1 VKTRVVSLALVLA
14 TSAWAQYPGDRQAH
28 GAARSQ
34 APAPVKGVDVL
45 ERLGDHVPETARF
58 VDSEGRPF
66 QVSDLLH
73 QGKPVILTLVYYRC
87 PGLCSLVL
95 SGLTRGL
102 RAMDLK
108 LGEDYRVLSV
118 SIDPA
123 ETPRMAAESKRGHMQ
138 AMGVEPVTPGWT
150 FATGNED
157 GIQAL
162 AQSVGFQYT
171 YDEPSKQYA
180 HAAAIFVLSPD
191 GKISRYL
198 YGIDFPARDLR
209 MALVEAGKGKVGTA
223 LDRVLLTCFKYD
235 ATTRRFEPYV
245 LGFVRIGAGLVFVAL
260 ASLLMVLWRQE
271 LKMKK
276 QRGAQA

>member
-1 VKTRVVSLALVLA
+1 MKRLATLVLVLA
-14 TSAWAQYPGDRQAH
+14 TAAWAQYPGDRQAH

-34 APAPVKGVDVL
+34 APAAVKGVDVL
-45 ERLGDHVPETARF
+45 ERLGDRVPEAGRF
-58 VDSEGRPF
+58 VDAEGRPF
-66 QVSDLLH
+66 RMADVLH

-87 PGLCSLVL
+87 PALCSLVL
-95 SGLTRGL
+95 SGLTRSLRGL
-102 RAMDLK
+102 DLK
-108 LGEDYRVLSV
+108 LGEDYRVVTL
-118 SIDPA
+118 SIDPT

-138 AMGVEPVTPGWT
+138 ALGADPLTPAWT
-150 FATGNED
+150 FGTGNDEE
-157 GIQAL
+157 IHPLAQAL
-162 AQSVGFQYT
+162 GFQYT

-198 YGIDFPARDLR
+198 YGIDFPTRDMR
-209 MALVEAGKGKVGTA
+209 MALVEAGQGKVGTA

-235 ATTRRFEPYV
+235 PATRRFEPYV
-245 LGFVRIGAGLVFVAL
+245 LGFIRIGASLVFVAL
-260 ASLLMVLWRQE
+260 ATLLAVLWRQE

>member
-1 VKTRVVSLALVLA
+1 MKRLATLALVLA
-14 TSAWAQYPGDRQAH
+14 TTAWAQYPGDRQAH

-34 APAPVKGVDVL
+34 APAVKGVDVL
-45 ERLGDHVPETARF
+45 ERLGDRVPEVGRF

-66 QVSDLLH
+66 QLADVLH

-87 PGLCSLVL
+87 PALCSLVL
-95 SGLTRGL
+95 SGLTRSLRGL
-102 RAMDLK
+102 DLK
-108 LGEDYRVLSV
+108 LGEDYRVVTL
-118 SIDPA
+118 SIDPT

-138 AMGVEPVTPGWT
+138 ALGIDPLTPDWT
-150 FATGNED
+150 FGTGNDEQ
-157 GIQAL
+157 IQPLAQAL
-162 AQSVGFQYT
+162 GFQYT

-198 YGIDFPARDLR
+198 YGIDFPSRDMRL
-209 MALVEAGKGKVGTA
+209 ALVEAGQGKVGTA

-235 ATTRRFEPYV
+235 PATRRFEPYV
-245 LGFVRIGAGLVFVAL
+245 LGFIRIGASFVFLAL
-260 ASLLMVLWRQE
+260 ATLLAVLWRQE

>member
-1 VKTRVVSLALVLA
+1 VKRLATLALVLA
-14 TSAWAQYPGDRQAH
+14 TTAWAQYPGDRQAH
-28 GAARSQ
+28 GAARNQ
-34 APAPVKGVDVL
+34 AASAVKGVDVL
-45 ERLGDHVPETARF
+45 ERLGDRVPESGRF

-66 QVSDLLH
+66 ELADVLQR
-73 QGKPVILTLVYYRC
+73 GKPVILTLVYYRC
-87 PGLCSLVL
+87 PALCSLVL
-95 SGLTRGL
+95 SGLTRSLRGL
-102 RAMDLK
+102 DMK
-108 LGEDYRVLSV
+108 LGEDYRVVTL
-118 SIDPA
+118 SIDPT
-123 ETPRMAAESKRGHMQ
+123 ETSRMAAESKRGHMQ
-138 AMGVEPVTPGWT
+138 AMGVDPLTPAWT
-150 FATGNED
+150 FGTGNEAQ
-157 GIQAL
+157 IRPLAEAL
-162 AQSVGFQYT
+162 GFQYT

-235 ATTRRFEPYV
+235 PTTRRFEPYV
-245 LGFVRIGAGLVFVAL
+245 LGFIRIGASLAFFAL
-260 ASLLMVLWRQE
+260 ATLLTVLWRQE

>member
-1 VKTRVVSLALVLA
+1 VKRLATLALVLA
-14 TSAWAQYPGDRQAH
+14 TTAWAQYPGDRQAH

-34 APAPVKGVDVL
+34 APAAVKGVDVL
-45 ERLGDHVPETARF
+45 ERLGDRVPETGRF

-66 QVSDLLH
+66 ELADVLH

-87 PGLCSLVL
+87 PALCSLVL
-95 SGLTRGL
+95 SGLTRSLRGL
-102 RAMDLK
+102 DLK
-108 LGEDYRVLSV
+108 LGEDYRVVTL
-118 SIDPA
+118 SIDPT
-123 ETPRMAAESKRGHMQ
+123 ETSRMAAESKRGHLQ
-138 AMGVEPVTPGWT
+138 ALGVDPLTPAWT
-150 FATGNED
+150 FGTGNED
-157 GIQAL
+157 QIHPLAEAL
-162 AQSVGFQYT
+162 GFQYT

-198 YGIDFPARDLR
+198 YGIDFPARDMR

-235 ATTRRFEPYV
+235 PTTRRFEPYV
-245 LGFVRIGAGLVFVAL
+245 LGFIRIGASLAFFAL
-260 ASLLMVLWRQE
+260 ATLLTVLWRQE

>member
-1 VKTRVVSLALVLA
+1 VRRLATLALVLA

-34 APAPVKGVDVL
+34 APTAVKGVDVL
-45 ERLGDHVPETARF
+45 ERLGDNVPLEAHF

-66 QVSDLLH
+66 QLGDVL
-73 QGKPVILTLVYYRC
+73 QKGKPVILTLVYYRC
-87 PGLCSLVL
+87 PALCSLVL
-95 SGLTRGL
+95 SGLTRSL
-102 RAMDLK
+102 RGVDLK
-108 LGEDYRVLSV
+108 LGEDYRVVTV
-118 SIDPA
+118 SIDPS

-138 AMGVEPVTPGWT
+138 ALGVDPLSPGWT
-150 FATGNED
+150 FATGTQEQ
-157 GIQAL
+157 ISAL
-162 AQSVGFQYT
+162 AASVGFQYT

-198 YGIDFPARDLR
+198 YGIEFPTRDMR
-209 MALVEAGKGKVGTA
+209 MALVEASKGKVGTA
-223 LDRVLLTCFKYD
+223 IDRVLLTCFKYD
-235 ATTRRFEPYV
+235 SATRRFEPYV
-245 LGFVRIGAGLVFVAL
+245 LGFVRIGASLVFVAL
-260 ASLLMVLWRQE
+260 ATLLTVLWRQE

>member
-1 VKTRVVSLALVLA
+1 VRRLATLALVLA
-14 TSAWAQYPGDRQAH
+14 TAARAQYPGDRQAH

-34 APAPVKGVDVL
+34 APAAVKGVDVL
-45 ERLGDHVPETARF
+45 ERLGDRVPETGRF

-66 QVSDLLH
+66 RLDDVLH

-87 PGLCSLVL
+87 PALCSLVL
-95 SGLTRGL
+95 SGLTRSLRGL
-102 RAMDLK
+102 DLK
-108 LGEDYRVLSV
+108 LGEDYRVVTL
-118 SIDPA
+118 SIDPT

-138 AMGVEPVTPGWT
+138 ALGVDPLTPAWT
-150 FATGNED
+150 FGTGNDEE
-157 GIQAL
+157 IHPLAQAL
-162 AQSVGFQYT
+162 GFQYT

-198 YGIDFPARDLR
+198 YGIDFPSRDMR
-209 MALVEAGKGKVGTA
+209 MALVEAGQGKVGTA

-235 ATTRRFEPYV
+235 PTTRRFEPYV
-245 LGFVRIGAGLVFVAL
+245 LGFIRIGASLAFLAL
-260 ASLLMVLWRQE
+260 ATLLTVLWRQE

>member
-1 VKTRVVSLALVLA
+1 VTKRLATLALVLA
-14 TSAWAQYPGDRQAH
+14 TTAWAQYPGDRQAH

-34 APAPVKGVDVL
+34 APAAVKGVDVL
-45 ERLGDHVPETARF
+45 ERLGDHLPESAHF

-66 QVSDLLH
+66 QLADVLH

-87 PGLCSLVL
+87 PALCSLVL
-95 SGLTRGL
+95 SGLTRSL
-102 RAMDLK
+102 RDVGLK
-108 LGEDYRVLSV
+108 LGTDYRVLTV
-118 SIDPA
+118 SIDPT

-138 AMGVEPVTPGWT
+138 ALGVDPLTPDWT
-150 FATGNED
+150 FATGTEEE
-157 GIQAL
+157 IHTL
-162 AQSVGFQYT
+162 AGAVGFLYT

-198 YGIDFPARDLR
+198 YGIDFPTRDMRL
-209 MALVEAGKGKVGTA
+209 ALVEASKGKVGTA

-245 LGFVRIGAGLVFVAL
+245 LGFVRIGASLVFVAL
-260 ASLLMVLWRQE
+260 ATLLTLLWRQE

>member
-1 VKTRVVSLALVLA
+1 VKRLATLALVLA
-14 TSAWAQYPGDRQAH
+14 TAAWAQYPGDRQAH

-34 APAPVKGVDVL
+34 APAAVKGVDVL
-45 ERLGDHVPETARF
+45 ERLGDRVPEAGRF

-66 QVSDLLH
+66 RLADVLH

-87 PGLCSLVL
+87 PALCSLVL
-95 SGLTRGL
+95 SGLTRSLRGL
-102 RAMDLK
+102 DLK
-108 LGEDYRVLSV
+108 LGEDYRVVSL
-118 SIDPA
+118 SIDPT
-123 ETPRMAAESKRGHMQ
+123 ETSRMAAESKRGHMQ
-138 AMGVEPVTPGWT
+138 AMGIDPLTPAWT
-150 FATGNED
+150 FGTGSEEE
-157 GIQAL
+157 IHPL
-162 AQSVGFQYT
+162 AQAVGFQYT
-171 YDEPSKQYA
+171 YDESSKQYA

-198 YGIDFPARDLR
+198 YGIDFPTRDMR
-209 MALVEAGKGKVGTA
+209 MALVEAGQGKVGTA

-245 LGFVRIGAGLVFVAL
+245 LGFIRIGASLVFVAL
-260 ASLLMVLWRQE
+260 ATLLTVLWRQE

>member
-1 VKTRVVSLALVLA
+1 VKRLATLALVLA
-14 TSAWAQYPGDRQAH
+14 TAAWAQYPGDRQAH

-34 APAPVKGVDVL
+34 APAAVKGVDVL
-45 ERLGDHVPETARF
+45 ERLGDRVPEAGRF

-66 QVSDLLH
+66 RLADVLH

-87 PGLCSLVL
+87 PALCSLVL
-95 SGLTRGL
+95 SGLTRALRGL
-102 RAMDLK
+102 DLK
-108 LGEDYRVLSV
+108 LGEDYRVVSL
-118 SIDPA
+118 SIDPT
-123 ETPRMAAESKRGHMQ
+123 ETSRMAAESKRGHMQ
-138 AMGVEPVTPGWT
+138 AMGIDPLTPAWT
-150 FATGNED
+150 FGTGSEEE
-157 GIQAL
+157 IHPL
-162 AQSVGFQYT
+162 AQAVGFQYT
-171 YDEPSKQYA
+171 YDESSKQYA

-198 YGIDFPARDLR
+198 YGIDFPTRDMR
-209 MALVEAGKGKVGTA
+209 MALVEAGQGKVGTA

-245 LGFVRIGAGLVFVAL
+245 LGFIRIGASLVFVAL
-260 ASLLMVLWRQE
+260 ATLLTVLWRQE

>member
-1 VKTRVVSLALVLA
+1 VKRLATLALVLA
-14 TSAWAQYPGDRQAH
+14 TTAWAQYPGDRQAH

-34 APAPVKGVDVL
+34 TPAVKGVDVL
-45 ERLGDHVPETARF
+45 ERLGDRVPEAGRF

-66 QVSDLLH
+66 QLADVLH

-87 PGLCSLVL
+87 PALCSLVL
-95 SGLTRGL
+95 SGLTRSLRGL
-102 RAMDLK
+102 DLK
-108 LGEDYRVLSV
+108 LGEDYRVVTL
-118 SIDPA
+118 SIDPT

-138 AMGVEPVTPGWT
+138 ALGIDPLTPDWT
-150 FATGNED
+150 FGTGNDEQ
-157 GIQAL
+157 IRPLAQAL
-162 AQSVGFQYT
+162 GFQYT

-198 YGIDFPARDLR
+198 YGIDFPSRDLR
-209 MALVEAGKGKVGTA
+209 LALVEAGQGKVGTA

-235 ATTRRFEPYV
+235 PATRRFEPYV
-245 LGFVRIGAGLVFVAL
+245 LGFIRIGASFVFLAL
-260 ASLLMVLWRQE
+260 ATLLAVLWRQE

>member
-1 VKTRVVSLALVLA
+1 MKRLATLVLVLA
-14 TSAWAQYPGDRQAH
+14 TAAWAQYPGDRQAH

-34 APAPVKGVDVL
+34 APAAVKGVDVL
-45 ERLGDHVPETARF
+45 ERLGDRVPEAGRF
-58 VDSEGRPF
+58 VDAEGRPF
-66 QVSDLLH
+66 RLADVLH

-87 PGLCSLVL
+87 PALCSLVL
-95 SGLTRGL
+95 SGLTRSLRGL
-102 RAMDLK
+102 DLK
-108 LGEDYRVLSV
+108 LGEDYRVVTL
-118 SIDPA
+118 SIDPT

-138 AMGVEPVTPGWT
+138 ALGADPLTPAWT
-150 FATGNED
+150 FGTGNDEE
-157 GIQAL
+157 IHPLAQAL
-162 AQSVGFQYT
+162 GFQYT

-198 YGIDFPARDLR
+198 YGIDFPTRDMR
-209 MALVEAGKGKVGTA
+209 MALVEAGQGKVGTA

-235 ATTRRFEPYV
+235 PATRRFEPYV
-245 LGFVRIGAGLVFVAL
+245 LGFIRIGASLVFVAL
-260 ASLLMVLWRQE
+260 ATLLAVLWRQE

>member
-1 VKTRVVSLALVLA
+1 VKRLATLALVLA
-14 TSAWAQYPGDRQAH
+14 TTAWAQYPGDRQAH

-34 APAPVKGVDVL
+34 APATVKGVDVL
-45 ERLGDHVPETARF
+45 ERLGDRVPENGRF

-66 QVSDLLH
+66 ELADVLH

-87 PGLCSLVL
+87 PALCSLVL
-95 SGLTRGL
+95 SGLTRSLRGL
-102 RAMDLK
+102 DLK
-108 LGEDYRVLSV
+108 LGEDYRVVTL
-118 SIDPA
+118 SIDPT
-123 ETPRMAAESKRGHMQ
+123 ETSRMAAESKRGHLQ
-138 AMGVEPVTPGWT
+138 ALGVDPLTPAWT
-150 FATGNED
+150 FGTGNEEQ
-157 GIQAL
+157 IHPLAQAL
-162 AQSVGFQYT
+162 GFQYT

-198 YGIDFPARDLR
+198 YGIDFPARDMR

-235 ATTRRFEPYV
+235 PTTRRFEPYV
-245 LGFVRIGAGLVFVAL
+245 LGFIRIGASLAFFAL
-260 ASLLMVLWRQE
+260 ATLLTVLWRQE

>member
-1 VKTRVVSLALVLA
+1 MKRLATLALVLA
-14 TSAWAQYPGDRQAH
+14 TAAWAQYPGDRQAH

-34 APAPVKGVDVL
+34 APAAVKGVDVL
-45 ERLGDHVPETARF
+45 ERLGDKVPEAGRF

-66 QVSDLLH
+66 RLADVLH

-87 PGLCSLVL
+87 PALCSLVL
-95 SGLTRGL
+95 SGLTRSLRGL
-102 RAMDLK
+102 DLK
-108 LGEDYRVLSV
+108 LGEDYRVVSL
-118 SIDPA
+118 SIDPT

-138 AMGVEPVTPGWT
+138 AMGIDPLTPAWT
-150 FATGNED
+150 FGTGSEEE
-157 GIQAL
+157 IHPL
-162 AQSVGFQYT
+162 AQAVGFQYT

-198 YGIDFPARDLR
+198 YGIDFPSRDMRL
-209 MALVEAGKGKVGTA
+209 ALVEAGQGKVGTA

-235 ATTRRFEPYV
+235 PTTRRFEPYV
-245 LGFVRIGAGLVFVAL
+245 LGFIRIGALLVFVAL
-260 ASLLMVLWRQE
+260 ATLLTVLWRQE

>member
-1 VKTRVVSLALVLA
+1 VNRLATLALVLA
-14 TSAWAQYPGDRQAH
+14 TAAWAQYPGDRQAH

-34 APAPVKGVDVL
+34 APAAVAGVDVL
-45 ERLGDHVPETARF
+45 ERLGDYAPEGAHF

-66 QVSDLLH
+66 RLADVLH

-87 PGLCSLVL
+87 PALCSLVL
-95 SGLTRGL
+95 SGLTRSL
-102 RAMDLK
+102 RNVDLK
-108 LGEDYRVLSV
+108 LGDDYRVVTV
-118 SIDPA
+118 SIDPT

-138 AMGVEPVTPGWT
+138 ALGVDPLTPDWT
-150 FATGNED
+150 FATGNDAE
-157 GIQAL
+157 IRPLAAAL
-162 AQSVGFQYT
+162 GFQYT

-180 HAAAIFVLSPD
+180 HAAAIFVLAPD

-198 YGIDFPARDLR
+198 YGIDFPPRDMR

-235 ATTRRFEPYV
+235 PATRRFEPYV
-245 LGFVRIGAGLVFVAL
+245 LGFIRIGASLVFVAL
-260 ASLLMVLWRQE
+260 ATLLIVLWRQE